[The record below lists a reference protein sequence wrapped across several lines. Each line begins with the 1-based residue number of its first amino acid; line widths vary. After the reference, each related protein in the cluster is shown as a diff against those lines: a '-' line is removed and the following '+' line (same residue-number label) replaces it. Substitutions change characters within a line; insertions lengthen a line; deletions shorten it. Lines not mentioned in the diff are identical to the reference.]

1 MTIIKIDRNGKETDY
16 GNGYKDPYEV
26 IPKKYK
32 FNGLFYESSDS
43 KTIYIVKKQY
53 TSRPGG
59 YEGRKENNMS
69 YSINQVY
76 VVLNENMDVVEWFD
90 TLEDAEKYVEN
101 LESQENE

>member
-59 YEGRKENNMS
+59 YEGRKEMG
-69 YSINQVY
+69 
-76 VVLNENMDVVEWFD
+76 
-90 TLEDAEKYVEN
+90 K
-101 LESQENE
+101 